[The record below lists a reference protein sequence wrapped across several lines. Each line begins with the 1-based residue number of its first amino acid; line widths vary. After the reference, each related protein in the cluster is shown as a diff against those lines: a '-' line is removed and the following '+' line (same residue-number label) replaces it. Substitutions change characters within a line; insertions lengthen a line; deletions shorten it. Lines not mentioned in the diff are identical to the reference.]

1 MIEREMQD
9 LLWKYSAKFFNEQL
23 KQFAWEMSSEV
34 GRADIVFEDQYGR
47 LLIVEVKRGKLPRE
61 AIGQLL
67 DYFGMMKQRYP
78 DKSVEMMVVAWT
90 IPSERRLT
98 CEQRDIECREISE
111 KTFRDVAAEVGYV
124 FASEAAQSSQSI
136 GVSLPAQVPRA
147 SVEQKH
153 ESGSNWS
160 FNKSAQSLGDEQEFL
175 SRCDEKGKQFFS
187 ALFSMQR
194 AASNHTKIT
203 WKHESG
209 FSLRFYFHGV
219 GFAPMVWGYPA
230 RNRDGR
236 HIVQRLL
243 FPFDRSLKA
252 GVSESFVN
260 DFGSSVAALVPIS
273 GGGKQVSISVAALS
287 SDESKQVLETIFRFV
302 EKAAKK

>member
-9 LLWKYSAKFFNEQL
+9 LLWKYPAKFFNEPL
-23 KQFAWEMSSEV
+23 KQFAWEISSDV

-90 IPSERRLT
+90 IPAERRLI
-98 CEQRDIECREISE
+98 CEHRDIACREISE
-111 KTFRDVAAEVGYV
+111 KTFRDIAAEVGYV
-124 FASEAAQSSQSI
+124 FASEATQPSQSM
-136 GVSLPAQVPRA
+136 GVSLPAPVSHA
-147 SVEQKH
+147 SVEQKN

-160 FNKSAQSLGDEQEFL
+160 FNKTAQLLGDEQEFL

-187 ALFSMQR
+187 ALFNMQK

-209 FSLRFYFHGV
+209 FSLRFYFHNV

-252 GVSESFVN
+252 GVSEGFIN
-260 DFGSSVAALVPIS
+260 DFGSAVAALVPIS
-273 GGGKQVSISVAALS
+273 GGGKQVCISVAALS
-287 SDESKQVLETIFRFV
+287 PDESKQVLETIFRFV